1 VNDGHRLGQIICNLA
16 NLPTFAPPASRSS
29 EAEKGKCL
37 FLIQFF
43 LCHWPLCRDCLQ
55 LASHKLRTD
64 EAVGRIRLHQLPI
77 LLCSQKGK
85 VGRFTRIQ
93 SRWLHYTV

>member
-1 VNDGHRLGQIICNLA
+1 MNDGHRLGQIICNLA

-55 LASHKLRTD
+55 LASHKLRID

-77 LLCSQKGK
+77 LLCSQKGE
-85 VGRFTRIQ
+85 VGTC
-93 SRWLHYTV
+93 T